1 MIRGFSW
8 YIDLQIPTG
17 GNTVNAVTRKMRQRR
32 LNREFDR
39 AVANASPS
47 MRQELIAAASRAQYN
62 RL

>member
-1 MIRGFSW
+1 M
-8 YIDLQIPTG
+8 
-17 GNTVNAVTRKMRQRR
+17 NAVTRKLRQRR
-32 LNREFDR
+32 MNREFDR